1 MEKIWEMNFWKNK
14 QKRKKKKNCNAKL
27 KKETEKEKGEKK
39 LEKQAEAAQLAAAQ
53 AAGFPF
59 ALLPS
64 NMPPP
69 HIPGMPETPHEKKK
83 IHLHHLRRRSK
94 ILPRKI
100 HLQK

>member
-1 MEKIWEMNFWKNK
+1 MGNELLEEQTKEE
-14 QKRKKKKNCNAKL
+14 KKKNCNAKL
-27 KKETEKEKGEKK
+27 KKRNRKRKGEKK

-69 HIPGMPETPHEKKK
+69 HIQGCLKLHMKRRR